1 MIGDLLKNGVQPHE
15 IAYVSFTRKAADE
28 AANRAALRFGL
39 DRQDLPYFRTIHSL
53 AFRETGTRQADI
65 MQRSDYRHIANLL
78 GVTFTG
84 YVDPADGP
92 ALPSREGDLA
102 LQWLDYSR
110 ARKIP
115 LRQVWQQSGE
125 AVEWPLVQL
134 FADTVAMYKQ
144 DMGKKDFADLL
155 DEFTGSGW
163 RAPVKVAI
171 IDEAQDLSTAQW
183 AAVRAAFGKVP
194 TVYLAGDDDQ
204 CQPAGTMVMTT
215 NGPRN
220 IATIDPATDRLL
232 SFAREDGYVYGK
244 RNGGYAFEKSWRM
257 YTGDMYTVTTGG
269 NATQCTADHHHL
281 VRWAPHMKDAKWNAV
296 YLMRRGKHYRIGW
309 CQLFNGGAFHV
320 AQRAN
325 KEDADAVWL
334 LRVVDSKAE
343 ASKWESIYAAKFGI
357 PTIPFMPVHGAKYFT
372 REWID
377 EVFANVVPEVGVACL
392 QALGLHPQQP
402 FIDRRKQNYSRYG
415 AVIMQHH
422 VRNMQHGAFLT
433 AVYTGA
439 KKPVW
444 VPMELSKEF
453 VRDVPV
459 YSLNVDKYHTY
470 IADGI
475 ITHNCIHA
483 WAGADVEHLLR
494 IRAARLVLPV
504 SHRLPREVFRLAT
517 SIAGR
522 IRHRFEK
529 EWQAADHSGSVK
541 HLASP
546 DSLDLTGAGSWML
559 LARNSCYLADYE
571 RMCREQG
578 VPYTTAKGPSIPPEH
593 VRAIVTW
600 ERMQRVEHV
609 PPEDVAHALSFARG
623 QRLITAPW
631 HVGLTRLKDTEAEYY
646 RHCLRNGYRLQ
657 DPPPVH
663 VGTIHSVKGGEAE
676 NVVLRTDMT
685 YRTRQGMEQDP
696 DNENR
701 VFYVGASRAKRNLF
715 IIDPQEGEGFTV

>member
-1 MIGDLLKNGVQPHE
+1 MTQRNVQLVLGGPGTGKTTHFIGRDDDNPGVIGDLLKDGVQAHE

-65 MQRSDYRHIANLL
+65 MQRSDYRHIANML

-92 ALPSREGDLA
+92 ALPSREGDIA

-194 TVYLAGDDDQ
+194 TVYFGADDDQ
-204 CQPAGTMVMTT
+204 A
-215 NGPRN
+215 
-220 IATIDPATDRLL
+220 
-232 SFAREDGYVYGK
+232 
-244 RNGGYAFEKSWRM
+244 
-257 YTGDMYTVTTGG
+257 
-269 NATQCTADHHHL
+269 
-281 VRWAPHMKDAKWNAV
+281 
-296 YLMRRGKHYRIGW
+296 
-309 CQLFNGGAFHV
+309 
-320 AQRAN
+320 
-325 KEDADAVWL
+325 
-334 LRVVDSKAE
+334 
-343 ASKWESIYAAKFGI
+343 
-357 PTIPFMPVHGAKYFT
+357 
-372 REWID
+372 
-377 EVFANVVPEVGVACL
+377 
-392 QALGLHPQQP
+392 
-402 FIDRRKQNYSRYG
+402 
-415 AVIMQHH
+415 
-422 VRNMQHGAFLT
+422 
-433 AVYTGA
+433 
-439 KKPVW
+439 
-444 VPMELSKEF
+444 
-453 VRDVPV
+453 
-459 YSLNVDKYHTY
+459 
-470 IADGI
+470 
-475 ITHNCIHA
+475 IHA
-483 WAGADVEHLLR
+483 WAGADVDHLFR
-494 IRAARLVLPV
+494 IKASRMVLPV
-504 SHRLPREVFRLAT
+504 SHRLPREVFALAT

-529 EWQAADHSGSVK
+529 DWQGADHSGSVQ
-541 HLASP
+541 HLASL
-546 DSLDLTGAGSWML
+546 DTLDLTQAGTWML

-571 RMCREQG
+571 RICREQG

-593 VRAIVTW
+593 VRAIETW
-600 ERMQRVEHV
+600 KDLRAGRY
-609 PPEDVAHALSFARG
+609 VAQDDETHALNYARG
-623 QRLITAPW
+623 RKFVDAPW

-676 NVVLRTDMT
+676 NVVLKTDMT
-685 YRTRQGMEQDP
+685 YRTRQGMEQYP